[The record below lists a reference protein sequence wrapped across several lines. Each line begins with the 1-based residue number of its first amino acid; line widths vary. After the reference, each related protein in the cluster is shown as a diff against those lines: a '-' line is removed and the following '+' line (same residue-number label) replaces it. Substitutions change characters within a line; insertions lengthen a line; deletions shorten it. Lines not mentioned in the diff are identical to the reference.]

1 MDTVRTRED
10 VERWIAGY
18 ETAWRA
24 PGTDTLQSLFAEG
37 ARYRHSP
44 YAEPVIGLHA
54 ISEMWEAER
63 DGPDEVFT
71 IETEI
76 VTLDGDTAVVRAL
89 VLYGDP
95 LRQEYSRPVGGRV
108 RRLGSVHLVR
118 RVAVLAG
125 QAVVRTRVTLPRQL
139 GCLTQTR
146 IGSDSSSKQS
156 LYFCLR
162 GPIDLVVVGVPFLVA
177 LGHSLFPVQ
186 SVLGRGVRADT
197 VTRRAPVA
205 RLDSVVLEAKVPI
218 SVCVAEVG

>member
-1 MDTVRTRED
+1 MTRGWVFRSDPQRMPRRGECGDKMDAVRTRED

-76 VTLDGDTAVVRAL
+76 VTVDGDTAVVRAL

-95 LRQEYSRPVGGRV
+95 LRQEYRDLWVVEFDDSGRCT
-108 RRLGSVHLVR
+108 S
-118 RVAVLAG
+118 
-125 QAVVRTRVTLPRQL
+125 
-139 GCLTQTR
+139 
-146 IGSDSSSKQS
+146 
-156 LYFCLR
+156 FEEW
-162 GPIDLVVVGVPFLVA
+162 PFWPDKPW
-177 LGHSLFPVQ
+177 S
-186 SVLGRGVRADT
+186 GR
-197 VTRRAPVA
+197 
-205 RLDSVVLEAKVPI
+205 E
-218 SVCVAEVG
+218 